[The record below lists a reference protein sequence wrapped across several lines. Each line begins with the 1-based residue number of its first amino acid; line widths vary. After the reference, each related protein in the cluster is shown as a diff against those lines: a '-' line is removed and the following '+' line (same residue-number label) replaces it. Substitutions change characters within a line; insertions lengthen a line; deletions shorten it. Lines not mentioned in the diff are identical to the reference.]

1 MESCLLDSENI
12 IKNQEYNSNQDITKN
27 YIEENISLKNNIIDA
42 PDTNNIDSSELSKL
56 SKSIECLEKI
66 HHIEIAKIFKTN
78 NVYLNENNNGIF
90 VNLNK
95 ISREVYTEIY
105 NYVEFVKKQELDINK
120 DEKLKKNLET
130 IYFKDNKDNS

>member
-1 MESCLLDSENI
+1 MENCLLDSDTITN
-12 IKNQEYNSNQDITKN
+12 NDEYNSNRDITKN
-27 YIEENISLKNNIIDA
+27 YIEGNISLKNNIINT
-42 PDTNNIDSSELSKL
+42 PNSNNIDPSDLSKL

-90 VNLNK
+90 INLNK
-95 ISREVYTEIY
+95 ISKGVYTEIY

-120 DEKLKKNLET
+120 DEKLKRNLET

>member
-1 MESCLLDSENI
+1 MENCLLNFNTNIENEVYI
-12 IKNQEYNSNQDITKN
+12 INQNITKS
-27 YIEENISLKNNIIDA
+27 YIEENKNFKNNIIDA
-42 PDTNNIDSSELSKL
+42 PDINNIDSSELLKL
-56 SKSIECLEKI
+56 SRSIECLEKI

-95 ISREVYTEIY
+95 ISKKVYTEIY
-105 NYVEFVKKQELDINK
+105 NYVEFVKNQELNINK
-120 DEKLKKNLET
+120 DEKLKKKLET

>member
-1 MESCLLDSENI
+1 MENCLLDSDI
-12 IKNQEYNSNQDITKN
+12 ISKNELYNNNQDITKS

-95 ISREVYTEIY
+95 ISKQVYTEIY

-130 IYFKDNKDNS
+130 IYFKDNKENS

>member
-1 MESCLLDSENI
+1 MEISLLDSETI
-12 IKNQEYNSNQDITKN
+12 IKNQEYNSNQDIKKS

>member
-1 MESCLLDSENI
+1 MEISLLDSDNI
-12 IKNQEYNSNQDITKN
+12 SKNNLYNSNQDITKS
-27 YIEENISLKNNIIDA
+27 YVEENISLKNNIIDA
-42 PDTNNIDSSELSKL
+42 ANINNLDSSELSKL

>member
-1 MESCLLDSENI
+1 MEISLLDSETI
-12 IKNQEYNSNQDITKN
+12 IKNQEYNSNQDIKKS

-95 ISREVYTEIY
+95 ISKEVYTEIY

>member
-1 MESCLLDSENI
+1 MENCLLDSDI
-12 IKNQEYNSNQDITKN
+12 ITKNEVYNSNQDITKS

-42 PDTNNIDSSELSKL
+42 PNTNNIDSSELSKL

-95 ISREVYTEIY
+95 ISKEVYIEIY

>member
-1 MESCLLDSENI
+1 MEISLLDSENI
-12 IKNQEYNSNQDITKN
+12 IKNQEYNSNQDITKS
-27 YIEENISLKNNIIDA
+27 YVEENISLKNNIIDA
-42 PDTNNIDSSELSKL
+42 HNINNIDSSELSKL

-66 HHIEIAKIFKTN
+66 HHIEIAKIFKIN